1 MRVIITD
8 FAKNQIR
15 ETAKYIQ
22 KEFGKISK
30 DNFMKNVQL
39 TRNLIGTNPYLG
51 ILEPLLENEPGNNR
65 SIVVNSFNKLVY
77 HIVDDHI
84 EVSAFWDMRREPD
97 SLIGQIISEQ

>member
-15 ETAKYIQ
+15 ETAKYILR
-22 KEFGKISK
+22 EFGKTSK
-30 DNFMKNVQL
+30 DRFIKNVQL
-39 TRNLIGTNPYLG
+39 TRNLIGINPYLG

-65 SIVVNSFNKLVY
+65 SIVVNSFNKLIY